1 MTKTLVSAFLLVV
14 AAVSPAASQTGNSP
28 AQAPGPE
35 ANAPEDNFT
44 FAPARG
50 EHLKIDR
57 RTGRVSLCKAD
68 DGVWRCLLVPDDRI
82 AYEEEVEALR
92 AENQRL
98 QARVAELEE
107 RDRSREDSGRLF
119 GPEDEKKLE
128 EFMDFSGHA
137 MRRFFDMVEELK
149 RDFENRDRT

>member
-1 MTKTLVSAFLLVV
+1 MTKIFVPAIFLAAALVG
-14 AAVSPAASQTGNSP
+14 PAASQTAP
-28 AQAPGPE
+28 APTQAPAPE
-35 ANAPEDNFT
+35 ANASEDNFT

-68 DGVWRCLLVPDDRI
+68 DGVWQCRLVPDDRI

-98 QARVAELEE
+98 QERVAELEE
-107 RDRSREDSGRLF
+107 MQRSERESSRLF
-119 GPEDEKKLE
+119 GPEDEKKID

-137 MRRFFDMVEELK
+137 MRRFFDMVEDLK